1 MTNSFKG
8 TVCGIA
14 GAMAYGTNP
23 LFSLPLFKMGVD
35 LESVLFF
42 RYVGATLV
50 FGILLKLM
58 GIKLGLKRHEI
69 LPLFMMGLLFALS
82 SQTLYQ
88 SFFYIDA
95 GIACSILFTYPILV
109 AVFQTVFF
117 HQRTSLLTTLC
128 ILTAVMG
135 VCMLYRGDGKTTLNT
150 AGLLL
155 VVLSSICYS
164 IYIIGVD
171 HSVLKNIP
179 SGKMTF
185 WVLVTG
191 TLLFFLL
198 TGCLTR
204 LKFFPMN
211 TVGWINVFGV
221 ALLPT
226 VIPIFFI
233 NVAIKNIGPTLSAII
248 GALEPVT
255 ALIIGVLVF
264 NEHMTLPI
272 AVGVFL
278 ILMSVATV
286 VGGKYVNKIIRNFY
300 KEDIKHLCG

>member
-1 MTNSFKG
+1 MTNTVKG
-8 TVCGIA
+8 TICGVI

-42 RYVGATLV
+42 RYIGATLF

-69 LPLFMMGLLFALS
+69 LPLCMMGLLFALS

-88 SFFYIDA
+88 SFFYMDA

-117 HQRTSLLTTLC
+117 HQKTSLLTTLC
-128 ILTAVMG
+128 ILMAVMG
-135 VCMLYRGDGKTTLNT
+135 VCLLYRGDGKTTLNVI
-150 AGLLL
+150 GLLL
-155 VVLSSICYS
+155 VILSSICYS

-171 HSVLKNIP
+171 HSILKTIP

-185 WVLVTG
+185 WVLVSG
-191 TLLFFLL
+191 SMLFFLL
-198 TGCLTR
+198 TGCLTK
-204 LKFFPMN
+204 LQFFPM
-211 TVGWINVFGV
+211 TSFGWINVFGV
-221 ALLPT
+221 SLLPT
-226 VIPIFFI
+226 IVPIFFI
-233 NVAIKNIGPTLSAII
+233 NIAIKNIGPTLSAII

-255 ALIIGVLVF
+255 ALTIGVLIF
-264 NEHMTLPI
+264 NEHITVYI
-272 AVGVFL
+272 AIGVIL
-278 ILMSVATV
+278 ILIAVATV
-286 VGGKYVNKIIRNFY
+286 VGRKYMNKKIKAFY
-300 KEDIKHLCG
+300 TKNLKHL